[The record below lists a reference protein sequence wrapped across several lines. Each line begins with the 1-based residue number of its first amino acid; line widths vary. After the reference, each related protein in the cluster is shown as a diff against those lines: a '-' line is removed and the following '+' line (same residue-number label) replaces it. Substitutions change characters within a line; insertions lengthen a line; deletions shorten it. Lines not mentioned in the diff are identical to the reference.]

1 MAFLNCVVVVE
12 PVMVRKSVPFC
23 KTRPVPERPA
33 TVTPMATVPVL
44 QVIWTLVTL
53 ADAVPLPPETV
64 QVCVGLEGGVETA
77 TLKVPPLATAVLKVK
92 APLPLTVRLSPP
104 LFCSTIPVPVMP
116 VTVPPFVKGPVPPP
130 PPPPPGLPPP
140 ELGRPLHA
148 ARRRAAVIENAKRNL
163 FVAGFMANDFSLV
176 PSRCGIVT
184 GVAIQALGISC
195 QAIAELWSQMK
206 V

>member
-1 MAFLNCVVVVE
+1 MAFLNCVVVVA

-23 KTRPVPERPA
+23 RTRPVPERPA

-53 ADAVPLPPETV
+53 AEAVPLPPETV
-64 QVCVGLEGGVETA
+64 QVCVGFEGGVETA

-104 LFCSTIPVPVMP
+104 LFWSTIAVPVMP
-116 VTVPPFVKGPVPPP
+116 VTVPPIVKGPVPPP
-130 PPPPPGLPPP
+130 PPPPPGLPP

-148 ARRRAAVIENAKRNL
+148 VRRRAVVIEDAKRN
-163 FVAGFMANDFSLV
+163 FFITSFMANDFSRV
-176 PSRCGIVT
+176 PSRCRIVT
-184 GVAIQALGISC
+184 GLAIQILGIGS
-195 QAIAELWSQMK
+195 QGTAELRS
-206 V
+206 